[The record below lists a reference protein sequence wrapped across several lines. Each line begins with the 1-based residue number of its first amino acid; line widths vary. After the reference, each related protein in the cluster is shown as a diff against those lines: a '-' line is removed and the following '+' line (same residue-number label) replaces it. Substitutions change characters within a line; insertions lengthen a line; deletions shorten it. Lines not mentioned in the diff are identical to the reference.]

1 MAHAVRLRPAS
12 TAGLPFLLMLRR
24 LTMNEHLPRV
34 GAPTGDAA
42 HDRRIHG
49 RSVPAGALHASSAD
63 SSSIQSMN
71 ACTSGRC
78 VAPGRV
84 TA

>member
-1 MAHAVRLRPAS
+1 MAHAIRLRPAS

-24 LTMNEHLPRV
+24 LTMNEHLQRV

-42 HDRRIHG
+42 HDRRLRG
-49 RSVPAGALHASSAD
+49 CDAPAGALHASPAD

-78 VAPGRV
+78 GAPGRV

>member
-1 MAHAVRLRPAS
+1 MRAD
-12 TAGLPFLLMLRR
+12 LPFLLTLRR
-24 LTMNEHLPRV
+24 LTTTEHLQRI
-34 GAPTGDAA
+34 GTSTDDAA
-42 HDRRIHG
+42 HDRRIRG
-49 RSVPAGALHASSAD
+49 FDARAGALHASPAD
-63 SSSIQSMN
+63 SSTIQSMN